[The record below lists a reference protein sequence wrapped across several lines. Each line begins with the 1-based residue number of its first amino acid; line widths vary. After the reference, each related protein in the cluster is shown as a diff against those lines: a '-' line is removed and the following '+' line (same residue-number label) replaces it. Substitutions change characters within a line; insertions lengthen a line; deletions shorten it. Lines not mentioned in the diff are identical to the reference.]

1 MKLQLSE
8 FIVVDSEVC
17 HGKPVFKGT
26 RILVSDVLELLA
38 SDFPI
43 ERILKEYPNLTK
55 EMILDALGYAAK
67 VIKGEAYVK
76 YTEIPARR
84 KCSKSG

>member
-55 EMILDALGYAAK
+55 EMILDALRYAAK
-67 VIKGEAYVK
+67 I
-76 YTEIPARR
+76 ID
-84 KCSKSG
+84 S